1 MSSETQRQRPLC
13 TGDVIS
19 LAVQDASQRK
29 GQSERTATYIH
40 SEGFADQRVGT
51 VEAPEGDAAIRELNF
66 RECLFEVTNQLQYGA
81 QKEQMEHRGK
91 YLTLVYNTISAIKK
105 QLKVLETVAEHDLK
119 LDKKRA
125 EKFLLQVQVYRK
137 KLVVRLNYAIQM
149 SVEQV
154 RQMR

>member
-1 MSSETQRQRPLC
+1 MSSETQRQLC

-91 YLTLVYNTISAIKK
+91 YLSLIYSTISAIKK
-105 QLKVLETVAEHDLK
+105 QQNVLESRFLEHDLK

-137 KLVVRLNYAIQM
+137 KLVVRLKYAIQM